1 MDDKPWTSTIDFQ
14 RRCSIRAILGLQM
27 DYVLI
32 SRKGCH
38 LCEEAEAMLA
48 AQGIAFAIQDVDA
61 DLDLKNAYT
70 FRVPVL
76 LKEGKVLLEGKF
88 TLERLSKKLSL

>member
-1 MDDKPWTSTIDFQ
+1 
-14 RRCSIRAILGLQM
+14 M

-48 AQGIAFAIQDVDA
+48 AQGIAYVLQDVDA
-61 DLDLKNAYT
+61 DENLKKAYT

-76 LKEGKVLLEGKF
+76 LRGGKVLLEGKF
-88 TLERLSKKLSL
+88 TLERLFKKLSS

>member
-1 MDDKPWTSTIDFQ
+1 
-14 RRCSIRAILGLQM
+14 M

-38 LCEEAEAMLA
+38 LCEEAELLLK
-48 AQGIAFAIQDVDA
+48 AQGVAYTLQDVDA
-61 DLDLKNAYT
+61 DERLKKLYT

-76 LKEGKVLLEGKF
+76 LREGRVLLEGKF

>member
-1 MDDKPWTSTIDFQ
+1 ME
-14 RRCSIRAILGLQM
+14 
-27 DYVLI
+27 YVLI

-38 LCEEAEAMLA
+38 LCEEAEALLA
-48 AQGIAFAIQDVDA
+48 AQGIAYTIQDVDA
-61 DLDLKNAYT
+61 DETLKKTYT

-88 TLERLSKKLSL
+88 TSERLSRKVSS

>member
-1 MDDKPWTSTIDFQ
+1 M
-14 RRCSIRAILGLQM
+14 G
-27 DYVLI
+27 YVLI

-38 LCEEAEAMLA
+38 LCEEAEALLA
-48 AQGIAFAIQDVDA
+48 AQGIAYTFQDVDA
-61 DLDLKNAYT
+61 DENLKNLYT

-76 LKEGKVLLEGKF
+76 LREGRVLLEGKF

>member
-1 MDDKPWTSTIDFQ
+1 
-14 RRCSIRAILGLQM
+14 M

-48 AQGIAFAIQDVDA
+48 AQGIAFVVQDVDA
-61 DLDLKNAYT
+61 DENLKKAYT

>member
-1 MDDKPWTSTIDFQ
+1 ME
-14 RRCSIRAILGLQM
+14 
-27 DYVLI
+27 YVLI

-48 AQGIAFAIQDVDA
+48 AKGIVYRWRDVDT
-61 DLDLKNAYT
+61 DQSLKKLFT

-76 LKEGKVLLEGKF
+76 MKDGRVLLEGKF
-88 TLERLSKKLSL
+88 TPERLSRKLSV

>member
-1 MDDKPWTSTIDFQ
+1 
-14 RRCSIRAILGLQM
+14 M

-38 LCEEAEAMLA
+38 LCEEAEALLT
-48 AQGIAFAIQDVDA
+48 AQGIAFTVQDVDA
-61 DLDLKNAYT
+61 DENLKKVYT

-76 LKEGKVLLEGKF
+76 LKDGRVLLEGKF
-88 TLERLSKKLSL
+88 TLERLSRKVSS

>member
-1 MDDKPWTSTIDFQ
+1 M
-14 RRCSIRAILGLQM
+14 G
-27 DYVLI
+27 YVLI

-38 LCEEAEAMLA
+38 LCEEAEALLA
-48 AQGIAFAIQDVDA
+48 VLGIAYTFQDVDA
-61 DLDLKNAYT
+61 DEKLKKLYT

-76 LKEGKVLLEGKF
+76 LREGQVLLEGKF

>member
-1 MDDKPWTSTIDFQ
+1 MHRALVDAFGFLLV
-14 RRCSIRAILGLQM
+14 RAILVWQM
-27 DYVLI
+27 GYVLI

-38 LCEEAEAMLA
+38 LCEEAEALLA
-48 AQGIAFAIQDVDA
+48 AQGIAYTFQDVDA
-61 DLDLKNAYT
+61 DENLKNLYT

-76 LKEGKVLLEGKF
+76 LREGRVLLEGKF

>member
-1 MDDKPWTSTIDFQ
+1 
-14 RRCSIRAILGLQM
+14 M

-38 LCEEAEAMLA
+38 LCEEAEALLA
-48 AQGIAFAIQDVDA
+48 AQGVVYVFRDVDA
-61 DLDLKNAYT
+61 DEELKKTYT

-76 LKEGKVLLEGKF
+76 LKGDKVLLEGKF
-88 TLERLSKKLSL
+88 TLERLQRKLSSA

>member
-1 MDDKPWTSTIDFQ
+1 
-14 RRCSIRAILGLQM
+14 M

-48 AQGIAFAIQDVDA
+48 AQGIAHIVQDVDA
-61 DLDLKNAYT
+61 DENLKKTYT

-88 TLERLSKKLSL
+88 TPERLSRKVSS

>member
-1 MDDKPWTSTIDFQ
+1 
-14 RRCSIRAILGLQM
+14 M

-38 LCEEAEAMLA
+38 LCLEAEAMLA
-48 AQGIAFAIQDVDA
+48 AQGIAHICLDVDA
-61 DLDLKNAYT
+61 DESLKKAYT

-76 LKEGKVLLEGKF
+76 LKEGRVLLEGKF
-88 TLERLSKKLSL
+88 TLERLSMKLSL

>member
-1 MDDKPWTSTIDFQ
+1 
-14 RRCSIRAILGLQM
+14 M

-38 LCEEAEAMLA
+38 LCEEAEVMLA
-48 AQGIAFAIQDVDA
+48 AQGIAYVFQDVDA
-61 DLDLKNAYT
+61 DENLKKAYT

-88 TLERLSKKLSL
+88 TLERLSKKLSS

>member
-1 MDDKPWTSTIDFQ
+1 M
-14 RRCSIRAILGLQM
+14 G
-27 DYVLI
+27 YVLI

-38 LCEEAEAMLA
+38 LCEEAEALLT
-48 AQGIAFAIQDVDA
+48 AQGIAYTFQDVDA
-61 DLDLKNAYT
+61 DEHLKKTYT

-88 TLERLSKKLSL
+88 TPERLARKVSS

>member
-1 MDDKPWTSTIDFQ
+1 
-14 RRCSIRAILGLQM
+14 M

-38 LCEEAEAMLA
+38 LCEEAELLLK
-48 AQGIAFAIQDVDA
+48 AQGVLYTLQDVDA
-61 DLDLKNAYT
+61 DERLKKLYT

-76 LKEGKVLLEGKF
+76 LWRGQVVLEGKF
-88 TLERLSKKLSL
+88 TLERLSKKLSIAGGF

>member
-1 MDDKPWTSTIDFQ
+1 
-14 RRCSIRAILGLQM
+14 M

-48 AQGIAFAIQDVDA
+48 AQGIAYVVQDVDA
-61 DLDLKNAYT
+61 DENLKKAYT